1 VEKHIYTQIHIYPMS
16 EKSRLDVKI
25 SKELELE
32 FRKEVARRLGMK
44 KGNLSLAFEEAIRNW
59 IAAGRK
65 KQR

>member
-1 VEKHIYTQIHIYPMS
+1 MS